1 VQHSARGIVSMANSG
16 PNTNASQFFI
26 TYAKHSHLNGAAAAP
41 PWLVSGAR
49 TRASAHRACL
59 AGKYTVFGKVI
70 SGMEVLDAMEK
81 VRARA
86 PMLGGGRSPLV
97 QLTCLRSH
105 PQTPCDASDVPV
117 NEMRVLRVTIH
128 ANPLAQ

>member
-1 VQHSARGIVSMANSG
+1 V
-16 PNTNASQFFI
+16 
-26 TYAKHSHLNGAAAAP
+26 
-41 PWLVSGAR
+41 WLALALGQAL
-49 TRASAHRACL
+49 TACL

-81 VRARA
+81 VRTQACAWRRPQPCRATHVPPLAR
-86 PMLGGGRSPLV
+86 
-97 QLTCLRSH
+97 
-105 PQTPCDASDVPV
+105 QTPCDASDVPV

>member
-1 VQHSARGIVSMANSG
+1 MRLALALGQAL
-16 PNTNASQFFI
+16 T
-26 TYAKHSHLNGAAAAP
+26 
-41 PWLVSGAR
+41 
-49 TRASAHRACL
+49 ACL

-81 VRARA
+81 VRMQACA
-86 PMLGGGRSPLV
+86 CLAACGSSLV